1 MTATARTAAHILKA
15 PLRQALYWDPVV
27 DVRRADNG
35 NIYVRQRGELPVP
48 PRRIADRLRQW
59 AETKPDALYMADRGP
74 DGEWR
79 KLTYAQMWGR
89 VRQLGQYLLDRKL
102 SPEHPLLIL
111 SGNDL
116 EHAQLALAAITVGV
130 PYAPLSEAYSL
141 VSSDFGKLRDIVAL
155 LEPGLVFAA
164 DGRQFDKAL
173 AAAIP
178 AGTPVVVTR
187 NPHTEKDGLFE
198 DALATEPTSEV
209 DAAFEAVGPE
219 TIAKFLF
226 TSGSTGSPKAVI
238 NTNGMICANQM
249 MVADCYAFMRE
260 EPPVV
265 LDWSPWNHTAGGN
278 KVFFM
283 VLFNGGTLYID
294 DGRPTPDRMA
304 RTVRNLKEV
313 APTWYFNVPR
323 GYEELVHAFDRDADL
338 RNRFFS
344 RVKMLMYAG
353 AGIAQHT
360 FEDLQRLSVEAT
372 GERVL
377 IASGLG
383 ATETGPFA
391 LMCTIE
397 AEKAGNVGIPSKG
410 LELKLVPVGDKLEA
424 RLKGPSITPGFWKH
438 PELTEK
444 AFDEEGFYNLGDALR
459 FADENDVLKGFY
471 FDGRTAENFK
481 LQTGT
486 WVNVGRLRTLF
497 VNAFEGL
504 VKDLAITGLNRE
516 YLGALVFPDIR
527 AAQEIAGDDS
537 LTGRKLMDHR
547 EVRAAYA
554 EKLKAFAA
562 GSTGSSTLVRRMIL
576 LDTPPDIDKGEVTDK
591 GSINQRAVISNREAV
606 VEELYTGSDR
616 VIDIKT

>member
-1 MTATARTAAHILKA
+1 MSASAEKAAQIAQA

-27 DVRRADNG
+27 DVRRTDDG
-35 NIYVRQRGELPVP
+35 TIYVHQRGELPTP
-48 PRRIADRLRQW
+48 PRRIAERLRHW
-59 AETKPDALYMADRGP
+59 AETRPDALYMADRGP
-74 DGEWR
+74 DGAWR
-79 KLTYAQMWGR
+79 TLTYGQMWDR
-89 VRQLGQYLLDRKL
+89 VRRLGQYLLDQKL
-102 SPEHPLLIL
+102 SSDHPLLIL

-116 EHAQLALAAITVGV
+116 EHGQLALAAITVGV

-141 VSSDFGKLRDIVAL
+141 VSSDFGKLKDIVAL

-164 DGRQFDKAL
+164 DGMQFEKAL

-178 AGTPVVVTR
+178 AQTPVLVAR
-187 NPHTEKDGLFE
+187 NPRSENDNLFE
-198 DALATEPTSEV
+198 NALATKSTPEV
-209 DAAFEAVGPE
+209 DAAFEAVGSD

-238 NTNGMICANQM
+238 NTNGMIAANQM
-249 MVADCYAFMRE
+249 MVADCYAFMQS

-304 RTVRNLKEV
+304 CTVRNLKEV

-323 GYEELVHAFDRDADL
+323 GYEELVHAFDSDPEL

-397 AEKAGNVGIPSKG
+397 AEKAGNVGIPAKG
-410 LELKLVPVGDKLEA
+410 IELKLVPVGDKLEA
-424 RLKGPSITPGFWKH
+424 RLKGPNITPGFWKH
-438 PELTEK
+438 PELTAN

-459 FADENDVLKGFY
+459 FADENDVLKGLY

-504 VKDLAITGLNRE
+504 VKDLAITGLDRE
-516 YLGALVFPDIR
+516 YLGGLVFPDIR
-527 AAQEIAGDDS
+527 AVQDIAGDAT
-537 LTGRKLMDHR
+537 LTGRALVDHPK
-547 EVRAAYA
+547 VRAAYG
-554 EKLKAFAA
+554 EKLRAFART
-562 GSTGSSTLVRRMIL
+562 STGSSTLIRRIIL

-591 GSINQRAVISNREAV
+591 GSINQRAVISNRSSV
-606 VEELYTGSDR
+606 VEELYAGSGR
-616 VIDIKT
+616 VIDIND